1 MADRPLRVLNVVG
14 ARPNLIKMA
23 PLMAAYRRAGGFEP
37 ILVHTGQHYDDA
49 LSGRFF
55 RDLDIP
61 PPDVSLG
68 IGGGSHAVQTAEIMK
83 AFEPVVLERRP
94 DAVVVVGDVNSTLAC
109 SLVAAKLRVPL
120 VHVEAGLRSGDRSM
134 PEEINRVLTDAV
146 SDLLF
151 CTEQAGVDNL
161 LREGIDAGAIHL
173 VGNLMVD
180 TLLAHRA
187 RFERSSILAVLGA
200 EHGRYG
206 VLTLHRPSNVDDP
219 VVLAGILEALGCIQA
234 ELPLVVPAH
243 PRLRAA
249 LSRPAAA
256 RAVAAMER
264 LRVIDPLGYL
274 DFLKLVS
281 AARVVLTDSGGLQEE
296 TTMLGVPC
304 LTLRENTERPVTLQ
318 AGANRLAG
326 AAAAGIVAAFRAA
339 PPLSRRPPPAPPW
352 WDGRSAERIAAILRE
367 KLCPG
372 ARLRTTA
379 P

>member
-1 MADRPLRVLNVVG
+1 MADRPLRILNVVG
-14 ARPNLIKMA
+14 ARPNLVKIA
-23 PLMAAYRRAGGFEP
+23 PLLTAYRRAGGFEP

-61 PPDVSLG
+61 PPDASLG
-68 IGGGSHAVQTAEIMK
+68 VGGGSHAVQTAEIMK

-94 DAVVVVGDVNSTLAC
+94 DAVLVVGDVNSTLAC
-109 SLVAAKLRVPL
+109 GLVAAKLGVPL
-120 VHVEAGLRSGDRSM
+120 VHVEAGLRSGDRGM

-151 CTEQAGVDNL
+151 CTEQAAVDNL

-173 VGNLMVD
+173 VGNLVID
-180 TLLAHRA
+180 ALLAHRA
-187 RFERSSILAVLGA
+187 RFERSSILAALGA
-200 EHGRYG
+200 APGGYG
-206 VLTLHRPSNVDDP
+206 LVTLHRPSNVDDP
-219 VVLAGILEALGCIQA
+219 AVLARILEALGRIQA

-249 LSRPAAA
+249 LARPAAA

-264 LRVIDPLGYL
+264 LRVIEPLGYL

-281 AARVVLTDSGGLQEE
+281 AARVVLTDSGGVQEE
-296 TTMLGVPC
+296 TTVLGVPC
-304 LTLRENTERPVTLQ
+304 LTLRDNTERPVTLQ

-326 AAAAGIVAAFRAA
+326 TTAAGIVDAFRAA
-339 PPLSRRPPPAPPW
+339 PPPRRSPPAPPW
-352 WDGRSAERIAAILRE
+352 WDGRSAGRIAAVLRD
-367 KLCPG
+367 KLRPG
-372 ARLRTTA
+372 ARVRAAA